1 MDKIENIQTIEVV
14 IIKVKVLK
22 HYKNYFN
29 RNIPYKIT
37 VLFNEKKISLI
48 FFSKYTN
55 YLEKIFP
62 LEKEIYIKGKLELYN
77 NNLQISH
84 PEIIDEK
91 FYPIKKYIKVVY
103 KQKKSLKSDVIHSL
117 IIKACNLMP
126 DIEEW
131 NLRLQENFNKI
142 PSFKESIIN
151 IHNPLEEDSL
161 SNSSTYITRLA
172 YDEIFAYQL
181 SLQF

>member
-14 IIKVKVLK
+14 IIKVKIIK

-37 VLFNEKKISLI
+37 VLFNEKNIINFFLKIYWL
-48 FFSKYTN
+48 FR
-55 YLEKIFP
+55 KIFP

-91 FYPIKKYIKVVY
+91 ILLNKKILHQVVY
-103 KQKKSLKSDVIHSL
+103 KQKKILKVMRFIH
-117 IIKACNLMP
+117 
-126 DIEEW
+126 
-131 NLRLQENFNKI
+131 
-142 PSFKESIIN
+142 
-151 IHNPLEEDSL
+151 
-161 SNSSTYITRLA
+161 
-172 YDEIFAYQL
+172 
-181 SLQF
+181 